1 MRTCVHPRLL
11 WLVLS
16 SGLCNPSLAFS
27 SHFDPGHWTSGQRG
41 DGTPI
46 SELTWSSSLAV
57 VAVSFSGLFTF
68 IFLMLACLCCKK
80 GDIGFKEPIA
90 AVKNFSQK
98 EFENNEGEDYTGE
111 FSPRATPSSQNGPEV
126 YILPLTEVS
135 LPVSNQPSARSGQFL
150 QQADLGRQS
159 LFSLKEVGNGWFGKV
174 FLGEVN
180 ISLNSCQVVVK
191 QLKVGTSLQEQ
202 MRFLE
207 EAQPHSLQHPNLLQC
222 LAQFTEVT
230 PYLLVMEFCQL
241 IPTDL
246 LCVSSLCIFF
256 FFLIWS
262 KGKGLVQGDLKGYL
276 RTHSAADEL
285 APDPSTLQRMACEIT
300 SGLQYLHKHNYIHSD
315 LALRNC
321 LLSADLTV
329 KIGDYGLSYNKYK
342 KDYFVT
348 PDQLWIPLR
357 WIAPELIDDVH
368 GNLLVVDQT
377 KISNIWSL
385 GVTLW
390 ELFEFGN
397 QPYHRC
403 SDKEVLTYAIKEQQL
418 KLPKPLLNLPLSDRW
433 YEVMQFCWLQP
444 EQRPTA
450 DEVHLLLS
458 YLCAKASSEAEEE
471 FEKRWNAMKPSGSS
485 TSHTAEVSSF
495 PLLEQFGTDGFHTEV
510 DDVLTV
516 TETSQGLNFEYKW
529 DHTQMDNFQPS
540 SAGLGHGSAQYQ
552 EIYFPNSASGRLSLS
567 VSPVSSNSFYE
578 SKQQSNIPQSLQP
591 PGVVPVISAHSPSVT
606 GEYYI
611 RIEEPT
617 ECNMDLDYTMCSY
630 SPEYDTSLQVES
642 SSWQGLHGRNTV
654 DDCENSPTIS
664 LTMEPLLGQVS
675 SSNQDSWEDSQYF
688 SKNKN
693 QTYYEHFTV
702 DDANQYLLEN
712 YSENSSDWKTQSPGE
727 YSNEDPLGISPSVVC
742 SFRDSSSLFVTSYDE
757 LDETGSN
764 KTCQLP
770 AAEELKYSVQSVN
783 TALHSVDDL
792 DSAKTLAVGD
802 PSEADVPSK
811 KVPASPAGT
820 LLTEEEDLLSSE
832 IKSWESNSF
841 LNNSS
846 MDLAKQSPE
855 QENNGTG
862 FFCGRLQTEFSDK
875 DLSKLGNLAPLSFS
889 HTPETHSSIVRNSAE
904 AENGDCKWQAK
915 GKEVG
920 EDSQSFDQSLSIT
933 EAKDGSFADLNA
945 VSQHEESRGILI
957 SDRLQVSRG
966 EEFVDPLLGSVV
978 KSRALSDYGKTRAQT
993 DDGEISSPGQD
1004 TDLASNND
1012 QSEAIVQDTMET
1024 NQLKIDGEEVHSP
1037 SQLTFEIEVGDSDTI
1052 HSEME
1057 MANDKYQ
1064 VEVEVREF
1072 KSSPQ
1077 FETADKGE
1085 NFLSSDIESKDP
1097 DSSPVKTLSSV
1108 SFAETDVCSDEDET
1122 DITSG
1127 IFTDLTQD
1135 YENSDTVLSHKS
1147 LQKLVGTPDSLE
1159 SLDIPSTTSSCD
1171 MFSPTSHYPS
1181 LQPRAADSGYDTEN
1195 FESPEFVLKEPV
1207 EQRDPEMFNKIS
1219 KPNNVTVMKVGS
1231 DDAEMS
1237 QDSEP
1242 QSLDEKNPYRDS
1254 AYFSDYDVE
1263 SERNQTLDLEKD
1275 DLVQGEIDLM
1285 ELSEDHLENIPVQQD
1300 DHMHLSSD
1308 LKQTKSITSAGKNSE
1323 HCNLIQSLCDDLA
1336 EDLASVKKGF
1346 SAEVSIFIE
1355 KQIDPTFADPE
1366 TVALIEAETDP
1377 NGQISELC
1385 VPVTNKEFHN
1395 RDLEIKNEKEAV
1407 QADYLVCRQ
1416 ILEEAGCSNSKNK
1429 DGFLQNSYNP
1439 ENLDLKKQVS
1449 LRNKGC
1455 LHKASGCIF
1464 DGTDLILEEQ
1474 LSEQGSDTV
1483 GFQCTDVEMRKFQP
1497 YSLNVEEKLEICIVP
1512 KIQSVQLSLELP
1524 LLSLTKEPRQAF
1536 DGEEIDEEDDDD
1548 DESDDSDEELC
1559 CYNIQEHSEES
1570 EEETPTVPIIV
1581 TEKDDGKN
1589 LRSLLKLPNLV
1600 CETFCEDLDR
1610 KKKAVSFYDDV
1621 TVYLFDQESP
1631 TSELSEQNIPEVDP
1645 ASQHPPEHSQSK
1657 STNISMPTERQ
1668 NTTNN
1673 SSDENFPEESGGFEW
1688 DDDFPLV
1695 SVKSSLVTEGP
1706 SLPSEAA
1713 PSAAPA
1719 GPEQNQVQQTRFSR
1733 FTVSPATVSRFSITH
1748 VLDSDIESV
1757 GGSSEDAERE

>member
-1 MRTCVHPRLL
+1 MRTCVYLRFVWLLL
-11 WLVLS
+11 W

-27 SHFDPGHWTSGQRG
+27 SHFDP

-80 GDIGFKEPIA
+80 GDIGFKEPIS
-90 AVKNFSQK
+90 AVQNFSQK

-111 FSPRATPSSQNGPEV
+111 FSPHTTSSSQNGPEV

-135 LPVSNQPSARSGQFL
+135 LPVSSQPSTRSGQFL

-159 LFSLKEVGNGWFGKV
+159 LLYLKEVGNGWFGKV
-174 FLGEVN
+174 FLGEVS

-191 QLKVGTSLQEQ
+191 ELKVGTSIQEQ

-207 EAQPHSLQHPNLLQC
+207 EAQPHRSLQHRNLLQC
-222 LAQFTEVT
+222 LAQFTEAT

-241 IPTDL
+241 
-246 LCVSSLCIFF
+246 
-256 FFLIWS
+256 
-262 KGKGLVQGDLKGYL
+262 GDLKGYL

-300 SGLQYLHKHNYIHSD
+300 SGLQCLHKHNYIHSD
-315 LALRNC
+315 VALRNC

-495 PLLEQFGTDGFHTEV
+495 PLLEQFGTDGFHAEA

-540 SAGLGHGSAQYQ
+540 SAGLGHGSGQYQ
-552 EIYFPNSASGRLSLS
+552 EIYFPSSASGRLSLS
-567 VSPVSSNSFYE
+567 VSPISSNSFYE
-578 SKQQSNIPQSLQP
+578 AKQQSNVPQSLQP
-591 PGVVPVISAHSPSVT
+591 PGIVPVISAHSPSVT

-642 SSWQGLHGRNTV
+642 SPWQGRDTT

-675 SSNQDSWEDSQYF
+675 STAQDSWEDSQYF

-712 YSENSSDWKTQSPGE
+712 YSENGNDWKIQSPGE
-727 YSNEDPLGISPSVVC
+727 SSWEDPLAISPLVTC
-742 SFRDSSSLFVTSYDE
+742 SFRDPSSLFVTSYDE
-757 LDETGSN
+757 LDETVSN
-764 KTCQLP
+764 KMSQLP
-770 AAEELKYSVQSVN
+770 AAEEFRYLVQSVN
-783 TALHSVDDL
+783 TTLHSIEDL
-792 DSAKTLAVGD
+792 DSAKTLVISD
-802 PSEADVPSK
+802 PSPPDVPST
-811 KVPASPAGT
+811 KVTPSPPST
-820 LLTEEEDLLSSE
+820 LLIEEGNLMSCE

-846 MDLAKQSPE
+846 VNLTKQSPE
-855 QENNGTG
+855 QENNGSG
-862 FFCGRLQTEFSDK
+862 IFCGRLQAEFSEL
-875 DLSKLGNLAPLSFS
+875 DLSKLGNFTPLSFS
-889 HTPETHSSIVRNSAE
+889 HTPETHNSTERNSAE
-904 AENGDCKWQAK
+904 AENGDCNWKATC
-915 GKEVG
+915 KEVDQ
-920 EDSQSFDQSLSIT
+920 DSQSFEQSLSLT
-933 EAKDGSFADLNA
+933 EAKDGSFTDLYT
-945 VSQHEESRGILI
+945 VSQQQESRILT
-957 SDRLQVSRG
+957 SDQLQGARS
-966 EEFVDPLLGSVV
+966 EEFVDPLLGMIV
-978 KSRALSDYGKTRAQT
+978 KSCALSDYGKSRTQT
-993 DDGEISSPGQD
+993 DGGEISLPEQD
-1004 TDLASNND
+1004 TDIASNND
-1012 QSEAIVQDTMET
+1012 QSEAIIQET
-1024 NQLKIDGEEVHSP
+1024 NQLKIDGEEVCSP
-1037 SQLTFEIEVGDSDTI
+1037 TQLKIEIDIGDSDTI
-1052 HSEME
+1052 HSEMD
-1057 MANDKYQ
+1057 MASDVYQ
-1064 VEVEVREF
+1064 VEVVVSELTR
-1072 KSSPQ
+1072 SPQ
-1077 FETADKGE
+1077 FESSDNGE
-1085 NFLSSDIESKDP
+1085 NVLSSEKDL

-1122 DITSG
+1122 DVTSG

-1135 YENSDTVLSHKS
+1135 YESSDIVLSHKS

-1171 MFSPTSHYPS
+1171 MFSPTSHYAS
-1181 LQPRAADSGYDTEN
+1181 LQPKAADSGYDTEN

-1207 EQRDPEMFNKIS
+1207 EQKDPEMFNKIN
-1219 KPNNVTVMKVGS
+1219 KPNNITVMKVGS
-1231 DDAEMS
+1231 DDAEVP
-1237 QDSEP
+1237 QEP
-1242 QSLDEKNPYRDS
+1242 ESLDEKNPYRDS
-1254 AYFSDYDVE
+1254 AYFSDYDVD
-1263 SERNQTLDLEKD
+1263 SERYQALDSEKD
-1275 DLVQGEIDLM
+1275 DLVQGELNLM
-1285 ELSEDHLENIPVQQD
+1285 EDEEHLGSIPAQQD
-1300 DHMHLSSD
+1300 DRMCLRSSELNNTD
-1308 LKQTKSITSAGKNSE
+1308 LKQMESLLSAGKNSK
-1323 HCNLIQSLCDDLA
+1323 HCSLIQNLRDDLT
-1336 EDLASVKKGF
+1336 EDVLNVKGGF
-1346 SAEVSIFIE
+1346 SAEISVFIE
-1355 KQIDPTFADPE
+1355 KQTDATFDDPDKVVLTDA
-1366 TVALIEAETDP
+1366 EANP
-1377 NGQISELC
+1377 NEPTSELR
-1385 VPVTNKEFHN
+1385 VPITHEEFN
-1395 RDLEIKNEKEAV
+1395 DQDLEIENKKAV
-1407 QADYLVCRQ
+1407 QADYLVCKQ
-1416 ILEEAGCSNSKNK
+1416 ILEDAACSNSKNK
-1429 DGFLQNSYNP
+1429 DGFLQNSYNS
-1439 ENLDLKKQVS
+1439 ENLILKKQIS
-1449 LRNKGC
+1449 LRKKGC
-1455 LHKASGCIF
+1455 LHKTSGCIF
-1464 DGTDLILEEQ
+1464 DGTELILEEQ
-1474 LSEQGSDTV
+1474 LFEQGEDTA
-1483 GFQCTDVEMRKFQP
+1483 GYHCTDVEMRKFQP
-1497 YSLNVEEKLEICIVP
+1497 YSLNVEEKLESCIVP

-1524 LLSLTKEPRQAF
+1524 LLGLKKEPRQPF
-1536 DGEEIDEEDDDD
+1536 EGEEGDEEDDED
-1548 DESDDSDEELC
+1548 DESDDSDEELGI
-1559 CYNIQEHSEES
+1559 YNIQEHSEES
-1570 EEETPTVPIIV
+1570 EEETPTIPIIV

-1589 LRSLLKLPNLV
+1589 LRSLLKLSNLV
-1600 CETFCEDLDR
+1600 CETYCEDLDR

-1631 TSELSEQNIPEVDP
+1631 TGELSEQNIPDVDP
-1645 ASQHPPEHSQSK
+1645 ASQHPPEHSQNR
-1657 STNISMPTERQ
+1657 STGVSTATERQ
-1668 NTTNN
+1668 KTSND
-1673 SSDENFPEESGGFEW
+1673 SSGGNLPEESGGFEW

-1695 SVKSSLVTEGP
+1695 SVKSSLVTED
-1706 SLPSEAA
+1706 SSSASEAA
-1713 PSAAPA
+1713 SSVAPA
-1719 GPEQNQVQQTRFSR
+1719 GPEQNPVQHTRFSR

-1757 GGSSEDAERE
+1757 GGSSEEGERE

>member
-1 MRTCVHPRLL
+1 M
-11 WLVLS
+11 
-16 SGLCNPSLAFS
+16 
-27 SHFDPGHWTSGQRG
+27 
-41 DGTPI
+41 PI
-46 SELTWSSSLAV
+46 GELTWSSSLAV

-80 GDIGFKEPIA
+80 GDIGFKEPISP
-90 AVKNFSQK
+90 VKNFSQK

-111 FSPRATPSSQNGPEV
+111 FSPRTTSSSQNGPEV

-135 LPVSNQPSARSGQFL
+135 FPVSKQPSARPGQFF

-159 LFSLKEVGNGWFGKV
+159 LLYLKEAGSSWFGKV
-174 FLGEVN
+174 FLGEVSIN
-180 ISLNSCQVVVK
+180 LNCCQVVVK
-191 QLKVGTSLQEQ
+191 ELKAGASIQDQ

-207 EAQPHSLQHPNLLQC
+207 EAQPHRSLQHPNLLQC

-241 IPTDL
+241 
-246 LCVSSLCIFF
+246 
-256 FFLIWS
+256 
-262 KGKGLVQGDLKGYL
+262 GDLKGYL
-276 RTHSAADEL
+276 RTHNAAAELAADT
-285 APDPSTLQRMACEIT
+285 STLQRMACGIT

-329 KIGDYGLSYNKYK
+329 KIGDYGLSHNKYK

-529 DHTQMDNFQPS
+529 DHTQMDNFPPS
-540 SAGLGHGSAQYQ
+540 SASLGHGSAQYQ

-578 SKQQSNIPQSLQP
+578 SKQQSNIPQNLQP

-630 SPEYDTSLQVES
+630 SPEYDASLQVES
-642 SSWQGLHGRNTV
+642 SSWQGRDTV

-675 SSNQDSWEDSQYF
+675 SMPQDSWEDSQYF
-688 SKNKN
+688 SKTKS

-712 YSENSSDWKTQSPGE
+712 YSENSNDWKIQSPGDN
-727 YSNEDPLGISPSVVC
+727 SGDPLGISPLVTST
-742 SFRDSSSLFVTSYDE
+742 FRDSCSLLVSSYDE

-770 AAEELKYSVQSVN
+770 AAEEFRYSVQSVN
-783 TALHSVDDL
+783 TTLHSIDDL
-792 DSAKTLAVGD
+792 DTVNTLDVGG
-802 PSEADVPSK
+802 SSQANVPSK
-811 KVPASPAGT
+811 KITASSPST
-820 LLTEEEDLLSSE
+820 LLPEDENLLPSE
-832 IKSWESNSF
+832 IQSWESNSF
-841 LNNSS
+841 LNNNKI
-846 MDLAKQSPE
+846 DVAKQPQD
-855 QENNGTG
+855 QETNGSE
-862 FFCGRLQTEFSDK
+862 FFCGRLQAGFSEL
-875 DLSKLGNLAPLSFS
+875 DLSKLGNVTPLSFS
-889 HTPETHSSIVRNSAE
+889 HTADGHSSRVSQAAE
-904 AENGDCKWQAK
+904 AENGSSNWKAK
-915 GKEVG
+915 CNEVIQ
-920 EDSQSFDQSLSIT
+920 DSQRFDQPLSIA
-933 EAKDGSFADLNA
+933 EEKDGLFTALYRVTQPEEGPILN
-945 VSQHEESRGILI
+945 
-957 SDRLQVSRG
+957 SDRLQTSG
-966 EEFVDPLLGSVV
+966 SEELVDPLLGMVV
-978 KSRALSDYGKTRAQT
+978 KSWALSDYGKTRAQSVG
-993 DDGEISSPGQD
+993 DKISLPAHDADIAGI
-1004 TDLASNND
+1004 ND
-1012 QSEAIVQDTMET
+1012 QLEAIVQET
-1024 NQLKIDGEEVHSP
+1024 NQLNSDSEEAHSP
-1037 SQLTFEIEVGDSDTI
+1037 TQLKIEIEVRDSNTTHPELEMVDDT
-1052 HSEME
+1052 
-1057 MANDKYQ
+1057 YQ
-1064 VEVEVREF
+1064 AQVAVRDLT
-1072 KSSPQ
+1072 SPSQ
-1077 FETADKGE
+1077 FETADKSE
-1085 NFLSSDIESKDP
+1085 HSLSSDVESKDP
-1097 DSSPVKTLSSV
+1097 DSSPVKTLSSI

-1135 YENSDTVLSHKS
+1135 YENSDIVLSHKS

-1159 SLDIPSTTSSCD
+1159 SLDIPSTTSSCE
-1171 MFSPTSHYPS
+1171 MYSPTSHYSS
-1181 LQPRAADSGYDTEN
+1181 LQPKAADSGYDTEN

-1207 EQRDPEMFNKIS
+1207 EQKDPELFTKVNKA
-1219 KPNNVTVMKVGS
+1219 NNV
-1231 DDAEMS
+1231 AEMS

-1242 QSLDEKNPYRDS
+1242 QSIDETNSYRDS
-1254 AYFSDYDVE
+1254 AYFSDYDPE
-1263 SERNQTLDLEKD
+1263 SERCQTLDSEKD
-1275 DLVQGEIDLM
+1275 DLLRGEIDLI
-1285 ELSEDHLENIPVQQD
+1285 ELNEEHLADIPVQQND
-1300 DHMHLSSD
+1300 CVHLSSLEQNTTD
-1308 LKQTKSITSAGKNSE
+1308 LMQTESLKIAGRSLE
-1323 HCNLIQSLCDDLA
+1323 HCSLIQRLHDDPA
-1336 EDLASVKKGF
+1336 EGLVSSKKGF
-1346 SAEVSIFIE
+1346 PADISILIE
-1355 KQIDPTFADPE
+1355 KQMDPTFDYQDAVVLPEAENKQTAKLGAPE
-1366 TVALIEAETDP
+1366 TNEGFYD
-1377 NGQISELC
+1377 Q
-1385 VPVTNKEFHN
+1385 
-1395 RDLEIKNEKEAV
+1395 DLETENEKKELE
-1407 QADYLVCRQ
+1407 ADYLVCRQ
-1416 ILEEAGCSNSKNK
+1416 ILDEAGCSNSKDK
-1429 DGFLQNSYNP
+1429 DGIVQSSYNS
-1439 ENLDLKKQVS
+1439 ENLLVKKQVS
-1449 LRNKGC
+1449 LRKKGC
-1455 LHKASGCIF
+1455 LHKTPGCIY

-1474 LSEQGSDTV
+1474 LSEPDSNTV
-1483 GFQCTDVEMRKFQP
+1483 GLQHADVGMRKFQL
-1497 YSLNVEEKLEICIVP
+1497 YSLNVEEKLESCIVP

-1524 LLSLTKEPRQAF
+1524 FLGLKKDSRQVF
-1536 DGEEIDEEDDDD
+1536 DGEEGDEEDEDD
-1548 DESDDSDEELC
+1548 DESDESDEELGI
-1559 CYNIQEHSEES
+1559 YNIQEHSEES
-1570 EEETPTVPIIV
+1570 EEEIPPVPIIV

-1600 CETFCEDLDR
+1600 CEPFCDDLDR
-1610 KKKAVSFYDDV
+1610 KRKAVSFYDDV

-1631 TSELSEQNIPEVDP
+1631 TGELSEQNIPEVDP
-1645 ASQHPPEHSQSK
+1645 AFQHYPEHLQSRSAGV
-1657 STNISMPTERQ
+1657 STATERQ
-1668 NTTNN
+1668 SSSND
-1673 SSDENFPEESGGFEW
+1673 SSDGNFPEESGGFEW

-1695 SVKSSLVTEGP
+1695 SVKSSLMTEGSP
-1706 SLPSEAA
+1706 LVSEAA
-1713 PSAAPA
+1713 SSAVPS
-1719 GPEQNQVQQTRFSR
+1719 GPEQNQVQKTRFSR
-1733 FTVSPATVSRFSITH
+1733 FTVSPASVSRFSITH
-1748 VLDSDIESV
+1748 VLDSEIESAA
-1757 GGSSEDAERE
+1757 GSIEEDERE

>member
-1 MRTCVHPRLL
+1 MAVPVR
-11 WLVLS
+11 
-16 SGLCNPSLAFS
+16 
-27 SHFDPGHWTSGQRG
+27 
-41 DGTPI
+41 DGMPI
-46 SELTWSSSLAV
+46 GELTWSSSLAV
-57 VAVSFSGLFTF
+57 IAVSFSGLFTF

-80 GDIGFKEPIA
+80 GDIGFKE
-90 AVKNFSQK
+90 
-98 EFENNEGEDYTGE
+98 FENNEGEDYTGE
-111 FSPRATPSSQNGPEV
+111 FSPRTTSSSQNGPEV

-135 LPVSNQPSARSGQFL
+135 LPVSIQPSARSGQFL

-159 LFSLKEVGNGWFGKV
+159 LLYLKEAGNSWFGKV

-180 ISLNSCQVVVK
+180 ISLNCCQVVVK
-191 QLKVGTSLQEQ
+191 ELKVGASIQDQ

-207 EAQPHSLQHPNLLQC
+207 EAQPHRSLQHPNLLQC

-241 IPTDL
+241 
-246 LCVSSLCIFF
+246 
-256 FFLIWS
+256 
-262 KGKGLVQGDLKGYL
+262 GDLKGYL
-276 RTHSAADEL
+276 RTHNAADEL

-300 SGLQYLHKHNYIHSD
+300 SGLQYLHKYNYIHSD
-315 LALRNC
+315 FALRNC

-329 KIGDYGLSYNKYK
+329 KIGDYGLSHNKYK

-418 KLPKPLLNLPLSDRW
+418 KLTKPLLNLPLSDRW

-485 TSHTAEVSSF
+485 TNHTAEVSSF

-529 DHTQMDNFQPS
+529 DHAQMDNFLPS
-540 SAGLGHGSAQYQ
+540 SAGMGHGSAQYQ

-630 SPEYDTSLQVES
+630 SPEYDASLQVES
-642 SSWQGLHGRNTV
+642 SSWQGLQGRDTV

-675 SSNQDSWEDSQYF
+675 STTQDSWEDSQYF
-688 SKNKN
+688 SRNKN

-712 YSENSSDWKTQSPGE
+712 YSENNNDWKIQSPGE
-727 YSNEDPLGISPSVVC
+727 NSSGDPLGISPLVTC
-742 SFRDSSSLFVTSYDE
+742 SFRDSSSLLVTSYGE
-757 LDETGSN
+757 LDETGPN
-764 KTCQLP
+764 KMCQLP
-770 AAEELKYSVQSVN
+770 SAEEFKYSVQSVN
-783 TALHSVDDL
+783 TALHSINDL
-792 DSAKTLAVGD
+792 DTVKTLAISD
-802 PSEADVPSK
+802 PSQAGVPS
-811 KVPASPAGT
+811 STCT
-820 LLTEEEDLLSSE
+820 LLTEDENLLPSE

-846 MDLAKQSPE
+846 VDLAKQSQK

-862 FFCGRLQTEFSDK
+862 FSCGRLQTEFSEI
-875 DLSKLGNLAPLSFS
+875 DLSKLGNVAPLSFS
-889 HTPETHSSIVRNSAE
+889 HAPETHNFKVGNSAE
-904 AENGDCKWQAK
+904 AENGNCNWMAKCKEIDQ
-915 GKEVG
+915 
-920 EDSQSFDQSLSIT
+920 DSQSFDQSLSIT
-933 EAKDGSFADLNA
+933 EVKDGLFTHLNT
-945 VSQHEESRGILI
+945 VSQQEESRILI
-957 SDRLQVSRG
+957 SDRLQVSRS
-966 EEFVDPLLGSVV
+966 EELVDPLLGVVV
-978 KSRALSDYGKTRAQT
+978 KNCALGDYGKTRTHA
-993 DDGEISSPGQD
+993 DSGEINLPGQD
-1004 TDLASNND
+1004 TDIACNND
-1012 QSEAIVQDTMET
+1012 QLKAIVQET
-1024 NQLKIDGEEVHSP
+1024 NQLKMDREEVHSP
-1037 SQLTFEIEVGDSDTI
+1037 TQLKIEIEVGDSDTI

-1057 MANDKYQ
+1057 MVNDINQ
-1064 VEVEVREF
+1064 VEVAVRELT
-1072 KSSPQ
+1072 SSPQ
-1077 FETADKGE
+1077 FETADKSE
-1085 NFLSSDIESKDP
+1085 NCLSSDVESKDP

-1108 SFAETDVCSDEDET
+1108 SFTETDVCSDEDET

-1127 IFTDLTQD
+1127 IFTDLAQD
-1135 YENSDTVLSHKS
+1135 YENSDIVLSHKS

-1171 MFSPTSHYPS
+1171 MFSPTSHYSS
-1181 LQPRAADSGYDTEN
+1181 LQPKATDSGYDTEN

-1207 EQRDPEMFNKIS
+1207 EQKDPEMFTKVNKPS
-1219 KPNNVTVMKVGS
+1219 NVTVMKVDS
-1231 DDAEMS
+1231 NDAEMS

-1242 QSLDEKNPYRDS
+1242 QSIDEKNPYRDS
-1254 AYFSDYDVE
+1254 AYFSDYDAE
-1263 SERNQTLDLEKD
+1263 SERYQALDSEKD
-1275 DLVQGEIDLM
+1275 DLVQGEIDQR
-1285 ELSEDHLENIPVQQD
+1285 ELNEDHLADIPVQQTERV
-1300 DHMHLSSD
+1300 HLSSLELNNAD
-1308 LKQTKSITSAGKNSE
+1308 LKQTESLKNQGTNSE
-1323 HCNLIQSLCDDLA
+1323 HCNLIQRLCDDPA
-1336 EDLASVKKGF
+1336 EGLVSIKKGL
-1346 SAEVSIFIE
+1346 SAEVSILIE
-1355 KQIDPTFADPE
+1355 KQTDPTFDNPDADVL
-1366 TVALIEAETDP
+1366 TGAETDP
-1377 NGQISELC
+1377 NKQISELGI
-1385 VPVTNKEFHN
+1385 PVTNEEFHDQ
-1395 RDLEIKNEKEAV
+1395 DLEIENEKKAV

-1416 ILEEAGCSNSKNK
+1416 ILEEADCSNSKNQ
-1429 DGFLQNSYNP
+1429 DGFLQNSYNS
-1439 ENLDLKKQVS
+1439 ENLLLKKQVS
-1449 LRNKGC
+1449 LRKKGC
-1455 LHKASGCIF
+1455 LHKTSGCIY
-1464 DGTDLILEEQ
+1464 DGTELILEEQ
-1474 LSEQGSDTV
+1474 SSEQGNDTA

-1497 YSLNVEEKLEICIVP
+1497 YSLNVEERLESCIVP

-1524 LLSLTKEPRQAF
+1524 LLALKKEPRQAS
-1536 DGEEIDEEDDDD
+1536 DGEEGDEEDEDD
-1548 DESDDSDEELC
+1548 DESDDSDEELGI
-1559 CYNIQEHSEES
+1559 YNIQEHSEES
-1570 EEETPTVPIIV
+1570 EEEIPTVPIIV

-1631 TSELSEQNIPEVDP
+1631 TGELSEQNIPEVDP
-1645 ASQHPPEHSQSK
+1645 AFLHPPEHSQNK
-1657 STNISMPTERQ
+1657 NTDVSMAERQ
-1668 NTTNN
+1668 NTSNI
-1673 SSDENFPEESGGFEW
+1673 SSDGNFPEESGGFEW

-1695 SVKSSLVTEGP
+1695 SVKSSLVTEGS
-1706 SLPSEAA
+1706 SLTSEAA
-1713 PSAAPA
+1713 SSAAPSR
-1719 GPEQNQVQQTRFSR
+1719 PVQNQVQKTRFSR

-1748 VLDSDIESV
+1748 VLDSEIESV
-1757 GGSSEDAERE
+1757 GGSIEEGERE

>member
-1 MRTCVHPRLL
+1 MMTMWRCLQLRFVWLL
-11 WLVLS
+11 LS

-41 DGTPI
+41 DGLPI
-46 SELTWSSSLAV
+46 GELTWSSSLAV

-80 GDIGFKEPIA
+80 GDIGFKE
-90 AVKNFSQK
+90 
-98 EFENNEGEDYTGE
+98 FENNEGEDYTGE
-111 FSPRATPSSQNGPEV
+111 FSPRTTSSSQNGPEV

-135 LPVSNQPSARSGQFL
+135 FPVSNQPSARPGQFL
-150 QQADLGRQS
+150 QQAELGRQS
-159 LFSLKEVGNGWFGKV
+159 LLYLKEAGSSWFGKV

-180 ISLNSCQVVVK
+180 ISLNCCQVVVK
-191 QLKVGTSLQEQ
+191 ELKAGASIQDQ

-207 EAQPHSLQHPNLLQC
+207 EAQPHRSLQHPNLLQC

-241 IPTDL
+241 
-246 LCVSSLCIFF
+246 
-256 FFLIWS
+256 
-262 KGKGLVQGDLKGYL
+262 GDLKGYL
-276 RTHSAADEL
+276 RTHNAADEL
-285 APDPSTLQRMACEIT
+285 APDTSTLQRMACEIT
-300 SGLQYLHKHNYIHSD
+300 SGLQYLHRHNYIHSD
-315 LALRNC
+315 MALRNC

-329 KIGDYGLSYNKYK
+329 KIGDYGLSHNKYK

-529 DHTQMDNFQPS
+529 DHTQMDNFPPS
-540 SAGLGHGSAQYQ
+540 SASLGHGSAQYQ

-578 SKQQSNIPQSLQP
+578 SKQQSNIPQNLQP

-630 SPEYDTSLQVES
+630 SPEYNANLQVES
-642 SSWQGLHGRNTV
+642 SSWQELQGRDSI

-675 SSNQDSWEDSQYF
+675 STTQDSWEDSQYF
-688 SKNKN
+688 SKNKS

-712 YSENSSDWKTQSPGE
+712 YSENSNDWKIQTPGE
-727 YSNEDPLGISPSVVC
+727 NSSEDPLGISPLVTS
-742 SFRDSSSLFVTSYDE
+742 SFRDSCSLLVTSYDE

-764 KTCQLP
+764 KTCQVP
-770 AAEELKYSVQSVN
+770 AAEEFKYSAQFVN
-783 TALHSVDDL
+783 TTLHSIDDL
-792 DSAKTLAVGD
+792 DTMKTLAISD
-802 PSEADVPSK
+802 PSQANMPSK
-811 KVPASPAGT
+811 KVTASSTST
-820 LLTEEEDLLSSE
+820 LLTEDENLLTPE

-841 LNNSS
+841 LNNNKV
-846 MDLAKQSPE
+846 DLAKQLQE
-855 QENNGTG
+855 QENNGTE
-862 FFCGRLQTEFSDK
+862 FFHGRLRPEFSEL
-875 DLSKLGNLAPLSFS
+875 DLSKLGNVAPLSS
-889 HTPETHSSIVRNSAE
+889 HTTDAHNSRLGHSVE
-904 AENGDCKWQAK
+904 AENGNCNRKAK
-915 GKEVG
+915 YKEVDQ
-920 EDSQSFDQSLSIT
+920 DSQSFDQSLSIT
-933 EAKDGSFADLNA
+933 EEKDGLFNTLYR
-945 VSQHEESRGILI
+945 VTQQEESRILI
-957 SDRLQVSRG
+957 SDRLQASRS
-966 EEFVDPLLGSVV
+966 EELVDPLLGMTV
-978 KSRALSDYGKTRAQT
+978 KSCALSDYGKARTQPEG
-993 DDGEISSPGQD
+993 GEISLPGRD
-1004 TDLASNND
+1004 ADVASIND
-1012 QSEAIVQDTMET
+1012 QSEVIVQET
-1024 NQLKIDGEEVHSP
+1024 NQLKIDREEVPSP
-1037 SQLTFEIEVGDSDTI
+1037 TQLKI
-1052 HSEME
+1052 
-1057 MANDKYQ
+1057 
-1064 VEVEVREF
+1064 EVEVKDSNVIHLELEMTDDTYQVQTAVRDLT
-1072 KSSPQ
+1072 SSPQ
-1077 FETADKGE
+1077 FETVDKSE
-1085 NFLSSDIESKDP
+1085 NCTSSGIESKDP
-1097 DSSPVKTLSSV
+1097 DSSPIKTLSSV
-1108 SFAETDVCSDEDET
+1108 SFAETDMCSDEDET

-1135 YENSDTVLSHKS
+1135 YENSDIVLSHKS

-1159 SLDIPSTTSSCD
+1159 SLDIPSTTSSCE
-1171 MFSPTSHYPS
+1171 MYSPTSHYSS
-1181 LQPRAADSGYDTEN
+1181 LQPKAADSGYDTEN

-1207 EQRDPEMFNKIS
+1207 EQKDPELFTKIG

-1242 QSLDEKNPYRDS
+1242 QSIDEKNPYRDS
-1254 AYFSDYDVE
+1254 AYFSDYDAE
-1263 SERNQTLDLEKD
+1263 SERYQALDSEKD
-1275 DLVQGEIDLM
+1275 DPAQGEIDLM
-1285 ELSEDHLENIPVQQD
+1285 ELNKERLANIPLQQND
-1300 DHMHLSSD
+1300 CVHLNCSEQNSAD
-1308 LKQTKSITSAGKNSE
+1308 LKQNESLKSAGRNLE
-1323 HCNLIQSLCDDLA
+1323 HCNLIQRLHDDPA
-1336 EDLASVKKGF
+1336 EGLVSSKKGF
-1346 SAEVSIFIE
+1346 SAEVSILIE
-1355 KQIDPTFADPE
+1355 KEIDPIFDHPDAVVLT
-1366 TVALIEAETDP
+1366 EAET
-1377 NGQISELC
+1377 ELS
-1385 VPVTNKEFHN
+1385 VPVTNERFHDQ
-1395 RDLEIKNEKEAV
+1395 DLEIGNEKKAV

-1416 ILEEAGCSNSKNK
+1416 ILGEAGCSNSKDK
-1429 DGFLQNSYNP
+1429 DGFVQSSCNS
-1439 ENLDLKKQVS
+1439 ENLLVKKQVS
-1449 LRNKGC
+1449 LRKKGC
-1455 LHKASGCIF
+1455 LHKTSGCIF
-1464 DGTDLILEEQ
+1464 DGTELILEEQ

-1483 GFQCTDVEMRKFQP
+1483 GLQCTDVEMRKFQP
-1497 YSLNVEEKLEICIVP
+1497 YSLNVEEKLESCIVP

-1524 LLSLTKEPRQAF
+1524 LLGIKKESRQAF
-1536 DGEEIDEEDDDD
+1536 DGEEGDEEDEDD
-1548 DESDDSDEELC
+1548 DESDDSDEELGI
-1559 CYNIQEHSEES
+1559 YNIQEHSEES
-1570 EEETPTVPIIV
+1570 EEEIPAVPIIV

-1600 CETFCEDLDR
+1600 CETFCDDLDR

-1631 TSELSEQNIPEVDP
+1631 TGELSEQNIPEVDP
-1645 ASQHPPEHSQSK
+1645 AFQYHPEHSQNK
-1657 STNISMPTERQ
+1657 STSVSTATERQ
-1668 NTTNN
+1668 NT
-1673 SSDENFPEESGGFEW
+1673 SSDGNFSEESGGFEW

-1695 SVKSSLVTEGP
+1695 PVKSSLVTEGS
-1706 SLPSEAA
+1706 SLASEAA
-1713 PSAAPA
+1713 SSAVPS
-1719 GPEQNQVQQTRFSR
+1719 GPEQNQVQKTRFSR

-1748 VLDSDIESV
+1748 VLDSEIESV
-1757 GGSSEDAERE
+1757 GGSFEEGERE